1 MFTTNLFLMSIS
13 RAGSFTGVDRYLQT
27 LTLGLQSTKWLNI
40 HRINF
45 IEDCN
50 LLSPV
55 IETQKGITS
64 ITIPLPVDTRNIITE
79 KHWMAKYGEY
89 AMRILEPYFNSQVR
103 CLVHIHTLN
112 LFELAS
118 LLRLRYSC
126 KIVTHLHCIPWK
138 GLYNTNK
145 KRFNYLYNLTYNQ
158 NNKNAL
164 PTERDYAVNYTE
176 IDSYISSDVLV
187 CVTKS
192 GAEFVQKNLHIDKPH
207 IHIVP
212 NGLNDVAKFHNRD
225 YSFSDKFVQCLF
237 VGSLIES
244 KGLTFV
250 LEAIR
255 EVQKAG
261 YKVSLTIVGGGN
273 SFLYEKIRQENK
285 DLRLNVLKQLSFNE
299 LQKIYAKCD
308 LGIIASLQEQ
318 ASYVAIEMAMFGLP
332 IITTNVDGLGEMF
345 TDEQN
350 ALSVTPVFS
359 PVFGLSLDISLLCKQ
374 IVRLIESHDLREFIG
389 KNARRLYET
398 ELNLQLMIDRTIKIY
413 KDTL

>member
-1 MFTTNLFLMSIS
+1 MSMS
-13 RAGSFTGVDRYLQT
+13 RAGCFTGVDRYLQT
-27 LTLGLQSTKWLNI
+27 LTHGLRVVEWIRVYRVDFIGDTHVLFPIIKTQNNI
-40 HRINF
+40 TTI
-45 IEDCN
+45 
-50 LLSPV
+50 S
-55 IETQKGITS
+55 
-64 ITIPLPVDTRNIITE
+64 IPLPKDTRNIISE
-79 KHWMAKYGEY
+79 KYWMTKYCEY
-89 AMRILEPYFNSQVR
+89 AIGILEPYFKTKVR

-118 LLRLRYSC
+118 LLRLKYGC

-138 GLYNTNK
+138 GLYNSNRE
-145 KRFNYLYNLTYNQ
+145 RFNYLYNLTYNQ

-164 PTERDYAVNYTE
+164 LTERDYAVNYTE
-176 IDSYISSDVLV
+176 MDSYISSDVLV

-225 YSFSDKFVQCLF
+225 YSFSDNCIQCLF

-285 DLRLNVLKQLSFNE
+285 DLRLNELKQLSFNE